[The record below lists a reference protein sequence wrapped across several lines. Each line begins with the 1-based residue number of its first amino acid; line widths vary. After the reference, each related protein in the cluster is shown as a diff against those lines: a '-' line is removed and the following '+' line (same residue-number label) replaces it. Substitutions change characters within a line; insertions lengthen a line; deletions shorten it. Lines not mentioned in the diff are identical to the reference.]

1 MTYSLV
7 LQQMSW
13 SYSKYKFNT
22 HLMMAF
28 TFPGIRSD
36 QTPYFFWIPV
46 SGFSFSIIYLYL
58 PLRIKGDQIKD
69 SLGEDMF
76 KKYKKKHQGHSL
88 CFATSEKV
96 SPLRC
101 SIRN

>member
-1 MTYSLV
+1 
-7 LQQMSW
+7 MSW
-13 SYSKYKFNT
+13 SHSKYKFDT

-58 PLRIKGDQIKD
+58 PLRIKGDQVKY
-69 SLGEDMF
+69 SLSEDMF
-76 KKYKKKHQGHSL
+76 KMYKK
-88 CFATSEKV
+88 TIKV
-96 SPLRC
+96 ILYVLLLLKRC
-101 SIRN
+101 HLYGVQ